1 MPLFRTVRTLFSKTK
16 KAKSKSTSKSIS
28 RSFSPN
34 TKKKIA
40 SFTRKRDTKRVFKT
54 IKRDQ
59 ETKKKIASFTRKR
72 DTKRVFKT
80 IKRDQET
87 KKKIASFTRK
97 RDTKRGFKII
107 KRLKEDNDCPIC
119 LGQIKPNQPGTSAQ
133 CEHRFHSACLDE
145 WLSRNNNCPVCRE
158 PIFTDTTRHELEL
171 QRLRLIIDDR
181 SEALDRLGY
190 NDDLNEEQQAE
201 HNIIYGEFAR
211 AILDYDR
218 YALMHELPLYGEV
231 DEEEDEEEE
240 EDEDEDEV
248 WAALMARARMYL
260 ADDDDPYVA

>member
-16 KAKSKSTSKSIS
+16 KAKPKSNSKSIS

-34 TKKKIA
+34 TKN
-40 SFTRKRDTKRVFKT
+40 
-54 IKRDQ
+54 
-59 ETKKKIASFTRKR
+59 KIASFTRKR

-119 LGQIKPNQPGTSAQ
+119 LGQIKPNQVGTSTQ
-133 CEHRFHSACLDE
+133 CEHRFHSACLEE

-201 HNIIYGEFAR
+201 HNSIYGEFAR

-231 DEEEDEEEE
+231 DEEEDED

-260 ADDDDPYVA
+260 ADDEDPYVA

>member
-16 KAKSKSTSKSIS
+16 KAKSKSKSKSKSIS

-40 SFTRKRDTKRVFKT
+40 SFTRKRDTKRVFK
-54 IKRDQ
+54 K
-59 ETKKKIASFTRKR
+59 
-72 DTKRVFKT
+72 

-190 NDDLNEEQQAE
+190 NDDLNEEQQAQ
-201 HNIIYGEFAR
+201 HNIIYEEFAR

-218 YALMHELPLYGEV
+218 YAVMHELPLYGEV
-231 DEEEDEEEE
+231 DEDEEEE
-240 EDEDEDEV
+240 EDQDEDEV

>member
-16 KAKSKSTSKSIS
+16 KAKSKSKSESIS

-34 TKKKIA
+34 
-40 SFTRKRDTKRVFKT
+40 
-54 IKRDQ
+54 
-59 ETKKKIASFTRKR
+59 TKKKIASFTRKR

-119 LGQIKPNQPGTSAQ
+119 LGQIKPNQAGTSTQ

-158 PIFTDTTRHELEL
+158 PIFTGTTRHELEL

-201 HNIIYGEFAR
+201 HNIIYGEFVR

-231 DEEEDEEEE
+231 DEEEDED

-260 ADDDDPYVA
+260 AEDDDPYVA

>member
-16 KAKSKSTSKSIS
+16 KAKSKSKSESIS

-34 TKKKIA
+34 
-40 SFTRKRDTKRVFKT
+40 
-54 IKRDQ
+54 
-59 ETKKKIASFTRKR
+59 TKKKIASFTRKR

-119 LGQIKPNQPGTSAQ
+119 LGQIKHNQPGTSAQ

-201 HNIIYGEFAR
+201 HNIIYEEFAR

-218 YALMHELPLYGEV
+218 YAVMHELPLYGEV
-231 DEEEDEEEE
+231 DEDEEED

>member
-16 KAKSKSTSKSIS
+16 KAKSKSKSIS

-40 SFTRKRDTKRVFKT
+40 SFTRKRDTKRVFK
-54 IKRDQ
+54 Q
-59 ETKKKIASFTRKR
+59 
-72 DTKRVFKT
+72 

-119 LGQIKPNQPGTSAQ
+119 LGQIKHNQPGTSAQ

-158 PIFTDTTRHELEL
+158 PIFTGTNRHELEL

-231 DEEEDEEEE
+231 DEDEEEDED

>member
-16 KAKSKSTSKSIS
+16 KAKSKSKSKSIS

-40 SFTRKRDTKRVFKT
+40 SFTRKRDTKRVFK
-54 IKRDQ
+54 K
-59 ETKKKIASFTRKR
+59 
-72 DTKRVFKT
+72 

-119 LGQIKPNQPGTSAQ
+119 LGQIKHNQPGTSAQ

-158 PIFTDTTRHELEL
+158 PIFTGTNRHELEL

-201 HNIIYGEFAR
+201 HNIIYEEFAR

-231 DEEEDEEEE
+231 DEDEEEE
-240 EDEDEDEV
+240 EHEDEDEV